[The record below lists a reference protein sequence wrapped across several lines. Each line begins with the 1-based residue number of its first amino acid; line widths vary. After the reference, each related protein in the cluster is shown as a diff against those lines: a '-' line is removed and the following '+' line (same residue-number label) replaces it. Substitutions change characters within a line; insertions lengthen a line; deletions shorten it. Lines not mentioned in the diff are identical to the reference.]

1 MSEKKYGC
9 MIFEDQFERL
19 DRVFDDSALGRVI
32 RSAFRKTY
40 YGEEN
45 TLEDGKEW
53 YACDELTTSFERNKT
68 ILDQSSIDG
77 KVGNAMRY
85 AKTLN
90 GFKERLDG
98 IEGLTNYEKSQ
109 WIAKFRESYP
119 NKC

>member
-1 MSEKKYGC
+1 MSEKKFGC

-32 RSAFRKTY
+32 RAAFRKIY

-45 TLEDGKEW
+45 ALEDGKEW

-77 KVGNAMRY
+77 KIGNAIKY
-85 AKTLN
+85 AKN
-90 GFKERLDG
+90 EEDFKQRISG
-98 IEGLTNYEKSQ
+98 IEGLTSHDQYELLL
-109 WIAKFRESYP
+109 KFRDR
-119 NKC
+119 KK